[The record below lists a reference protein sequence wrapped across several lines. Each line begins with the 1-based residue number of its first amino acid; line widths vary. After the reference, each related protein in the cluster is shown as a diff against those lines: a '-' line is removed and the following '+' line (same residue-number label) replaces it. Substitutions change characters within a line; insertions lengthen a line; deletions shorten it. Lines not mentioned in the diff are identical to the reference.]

1 MVNIIVCAK
10 QVVNVSEI
18 KINPETKEV
27 ILKGAPLVMSDID
40 KNAVEEAIKIK
51 EKLGGKIT
59 VLTVSDTSATEN
71 IRALLA
77 MGADE
82 AILVKT
88 DKELDYFLLSKI
100 LTKGIEHIGN
110 HDIIICGEA
119 SVDSFSGQ
127 VGPRIAE
134 ILGIPQITY
143 SKKVT
148 AEVDKITAERD
159 VDDKI
164 MTLESPYPVVLT
176 VTKEINEPRLPNLMQ
191 ILAASNKPINE
202 KTLADIGAGDIES
215 MEPKIK
221 TVSLEGVSMSRKNI
235 IYEENL
241 EQCSLEVVDEVL
253 KVGIGGA

>member
-1 MVNIIVCAK
+1 MVEIIVLAK
-10 QVVNVSEI
+10 QVVDVSEI

-27 ILKGAPLVMSDID
+27 MLKGVPQKISDID
-40 KNAVEEAIKIK
+40 KSAVEEAIKIK

-59 VLTVSDTSATEN
+59 VLTVSDTNATQN

-82 AILVKT
+82 AVLVKT
-88 DKELDYFLLSKI
+88 EKELDYFILSNI
-100 LTKGIEHIGN
+100 LAIAIKNIQN
-110 HDIIICGEA
+110 FNLIICGEA
-119 SVDSFSGQ
+119 SIDSFSGQ
-127 VGPRIAE
+127 VGPRVAE

-148 AEVDKITAERD
+148 AESDKITAERD
-159 VDDKI
+159 IDEKI
-164 MTLESPYPVVLT
+164 VTVEAPYPVLLT

-202 KTLADIGAGDIES
+202 KSLEDIGAGDLES
-215 MEPKIK
+215 AEPKIK
-221 TVSLEGVSMSRKNI
+221 TVNLEGVSMSRKNI

-241 EQCSLEVVDEVL
+241 EICCAEVIDEVL
-253 KVGIGGA
+253 KAGIGG